1 MTGFSQQDFGFF
13 KEEWRRYATAS
24 NTTEENLLRDQLL
37 QCADLSL
44 RRTLQNTIRSAALAK
59 MTVIELMAD
68 IEKAESRQSDLLNKV
83 RLMDAKQEREE
94 AMRTFVARLR
104 GLANICAL
112 SMTCTKEDCL
122 QDMTYAEPSILIALV
137 KGLYDAET

>member
-1 MTGFSQQDFGFF
+1 MRDEFQKLDCPILMTRCSQQDFGFF

-44 RRTLQNTIRSAALAK
+44 QRMLQNTIGSAALAK

-68 IEKAESRQSDLLNKV
+68 IEKAAVERQLDLLNKV
-83 RLMDAKQEREE
+83 RLMDAKQE
-94 AMRTFVARLR
+94 
-104 GLANICAL
+104 
-112 SMTCTKEDCL
+112 
-122 QDMTYAEPSILIALV
+122 
-137 KGLYDAET
+137 